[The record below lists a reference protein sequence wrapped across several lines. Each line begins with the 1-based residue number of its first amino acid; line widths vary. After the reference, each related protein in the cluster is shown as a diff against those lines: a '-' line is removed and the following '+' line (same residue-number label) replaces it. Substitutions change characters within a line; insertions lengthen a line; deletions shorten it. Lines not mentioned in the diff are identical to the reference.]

1 MSSDNRAKLLNIDP
15 IREKNLSKFYSNDG
29 VTLDFTDGVITA
41 TANQENDS
49 QGIKYNKTII
59 LPKETFWEIV
69 VSGAALDD
77 ATAYIWSKNN
87 DTKQQLSGTNVDN
100 TVYLPTDTISSVS
113 FVVGGF
119 ARPAK
124 IKIGIYLENPTI
136 GDQFEI
142 DAIAVI
148 ERKSL
153 QLGDWRMYE
162 MPCNLVLDYKKPC
175 SDEYSYR
182 NFLAYVKGRD

>member
-1 MSSDNRAKLLNIDP
+1 MSSENRGKLLNIDP

-29 VTLDFTDGVITA
+29 VTLDFTEGIITA
-41 TANQENDS
+41 TANIENES
-49 QGIKYNKTII
+49 QGIKYNKTLII
-59 LPKETFWEIV
+59 PPETFWEIV

-77 ATAYIWSKNN
+77 AKAYIWSINR
-87 DTKQQLSGTNVDN
+87 DTKQQLSGTNVNN

-113 FVVGGF
+113 YVVGGF
-119 ARPAK
+119 PRAIK
-124 IKIGIYLENPTI
+124 LKIGIYMENPSI

-148 ERKSL
+148 ERKSV

-162 MPCNLVLDYKKPC
+162 MPCNLVLDYKKC
-175 SDEYSYR
+175 EDDYTYR